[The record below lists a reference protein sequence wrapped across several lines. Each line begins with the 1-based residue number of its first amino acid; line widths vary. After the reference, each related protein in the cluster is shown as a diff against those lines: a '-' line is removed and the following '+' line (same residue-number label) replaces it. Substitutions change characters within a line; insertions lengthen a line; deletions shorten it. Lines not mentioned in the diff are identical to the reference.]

1 MYRRS
6 GRGRVLLL
14 VFLAL
19 SIFVIT
25 LDYRQ
30 GDEGPLDRARDIT
43 VAIVAPIQ
51 RGITAVFR
59 PVGDFFSS
67 IGEITDLKEKNTE
80 LQDELERTEAQIDES
95 RHLADENAQL
105 TRLLELQKT
114 WSAMDTVAAQV
125 IGKPSSNYK
134 WALFINKGRADGLRA
149 DMAVVHP
156 NGLVGKVVKADSHT
170 STILL
175 LVDPQAAAGARVEE
189 GRDTGVV
196 TGHGISEPL
205 FLELIDPNS
214 EVSVYDKVETSG
226 YDRSIFP
233 PGIPVGV
240 VTEVVTGGGD
250 VEQKIE
256 VEPFVD
262 FTALDYV
269 LVLLETGPDHAA
281 EGK

>member
-19 SIFVIT
+19 SILVIT

-30 GDEGPLDRARDIT
+30 GDEGPLKRARDIS

-67 IGEITDLKEKNTE
+67 IGEIADLKEKNSE
-80 LQDELERTEAQIDES
+80 LEDELEVVESQVDEARE
-95 RHLADENAQL
+95 LADENDQL
-105 TRLLELQKT
+105 TRLLDLQKT

-125 IGKPSSNYK
+125 IGKVSSNYK
-134 WALFINKGRADGLRA
+134 WALFINKGRADGIRA
-149 DMAVVHP
+149 DMAVVHAD
-156 NGLVGKVVKADSHT
+156 GLVGKVVKADSHT

-175 LVDPQAAAGARVEE
+175 LIDPQAAAGARVEA
-189 GRDTGVV
+189 GRDTGVA
-196 TGHGISEPL
+196 TGNGISEAL
-205 FLELIDPNS
+205 SLELIDPNS
-214 EVSVYDKVETSG
+214 EVSVYDEVKTSG

-233 PGIPVGV
+233 PGIPIGV

-250 VEQKIE
+250 VEQRID